1 MKKVFLL
8 LSIAFTMYACTDDEP
23 EGESP
28 KNVSFDRGALLANL
42 TDNIIIPAYEDF
54 VGQVEDLETAAN
66 AFTASPEES
75 TLTTLQDAWLT
86 TYTTWQRVSVFEIGP
101 AESVGLRLNVNIY
114 PADVTQINEN
124 ISNGA
129 YDLSLPS
136 NRTSKGFPA
145 MDYLLFGED
154 SDEAVITAFENSTN
168 RQQYLNDI
176 VTDMNNLS
184 TQVRDEWQEG
194 FRDTFV
200 DNDGSSS
207 TASVDRIVNDYIFYY
222 ERFLRAGK
230 MGIPG
235 GVFSGTPAP
244 QNIEAFYNGTISKQL
259 FLEGL
264 GAVQDFFNGV
274 AYNGGAQGESLSDYL
289 DALNTVKD
297 GADLST
303 IINNQFEEAR
313 TAVQSLGTFTQEL
326 ENNPPIAFLEAYNEV
341 QRIVPLI
348 KVDMVSALSISI
360 DFADADGD

>member
-1 MKKVFLL
+1 
-8 LSIAFTMYACTDDEP
+8 
-23 EGESP
+23 
-28 KNVSFDRGALLANL
+28 
-42 TDNIIIPAYEDF
+42 
-54 VGQVEDLETAAN
+54 
-66 AFTASPEES
+66 
-75 TLTTLQDAWLT
+75 
-86 TYTTWQRVSVFEIGP
+86 
-101 AESVGLRLNVNIY
+101 
-114 PADVTQINEN
+114 
-124 ISNGA
+124 
-129 YDLSLPS
+129 
-136 NRTSKGFPA
+136 
-145 MDYLLFGED
+145 
-154 SDEAVITAFENSTN
+154 
-168 RQQYLNDI
+168 
-176 VTDMNNLS
+176 
-184 TQVRDEWQEG
+184 
-194 FRDTFV
+194 
-200 DNDGSSS
+200 
-207 TASVDRIVNDYIFYY
+207 
-222 ERFLRAGK
+222 